1 MAKNHEFNN
10 FTPRARQ
17 ILLLANKEA
26 ERFNH
31 DHIGS
36 IHLLLGIIA
45 LGEGVA
51 FDVLSGMG
59 IKLNQLRMEV
69 EKGFSPSGE
78 VGTQGPRPLT
88 TRLKKI
94 LLMAAKEAA
103 AMKIRLGVNRR
114 IFFSFS
120 SSKSVGIT

>member
-1 MAKNHEFNN
+1 MAKEQHEFNN

-51 FDVLSGMG
+51 FDVLSSMG
-59 IKLNQLRMEV
+59 ITSFYGYRQ
-69 EKGFSPSGE
+69 EKKGKSCRGGE
-78 VGTQGPRPLT
+78 VFG
-88 TRLKKI
+88 
-94 LLMAAKEAA
+94 
-103 AMKIRLGVNRR
+103 
-114 IFFSFS
+114 
-120 SSKSVGIT
+120 

>member
-1 MAKNHEFNN
+1 MAKEQHEFNN

-51 FDVLSGMG
+51 FDVLSSMG

-69 EKGFSPSGE
+69 EKDFAPSGALE
-78 VGTQGPRPLT
+78 TAGVKPLT
-88 TRLKKI
+88 ARLKKI
-94 LLMAAKEAA
+94 LLIQKKNLRILK
-103 AMKIRLGVNRR
+103 KI
-114 IFFSFS
+114 
-120 SSKSVGIT
+120 

>member
-1 MAKNHEFNN
+1 MAKNNQDFNN

-51 FDVLSGMG
+51 FDVLNGMG
-59 IKLNQLRMEV
+59 VKLDKLRMEV
-69 EKGFSPSGE
+69 EKNFSPSGE
-78 VGTQGPRPLT
+78 VGTAGPDR
-88 TRLKKI
+88 
-94 LLMAAKEAA
+94 
-103 AMKIRLGVNRR
+103 
-114 IFFSFS
+114 
-120 SSKSVGIT
+120 KSVV